1 MITTH
6 YTKGALGCYAPP
18 KCSIIT
24 VNSEGVLCSSF
35 NSSIESLGNSVDYVW
50 GEEE

>member
-6 YTKGALGCYAPP
+6 DTKGVLGCYAPP

-35 NSSIESLGNSVDYVW
+35 EKPDEFIFDWDANE
-50 GEEE
+50 